1 MAPAQLPGMVQTGAV
16 QGGTQGVPWAGPAV
30 FALLLLLLCF
40 PAPNVPQQRL
50 HFRQHCTHTLNMCS
64 ETHKI
69 LLINVKP
76 QTLKPARDRRVGT
89 DLLEERKQLLH
100 YSS

>member
-1 MAPAQLPGMVQTGAV
+1 MAPAQLPGTVQTGAV

-30 FALLLLLLCF
+30 VTLLLLLCF
-40 PAPNVPQQRL
+40 PAPNVPQQHL
-50 HFRQHCTHTLNMCS
+50 HFRQHCTHTLNTRS